1 MYKVR
6 GIMRTNIV
14 LDEELVKT
22 AMKLGK
28 AKTKRELIH
37 AALEEYVK
45 NLQKK
50 NLLELKGKIEF
61 ADGYD
66 YKSMRI

>member
-1 MYKVR
+1 
-6 GIMRTNIV
+6 MRTNIE
-14 LDEELVKT
+14 LDDKLVKT

-28 AKTKRELIH
+28 AKTKRELIQS
-37 AALEEYVK
+37 ALEEYVK

-61 ADGYD
+61 TDEYD